1 MRLLR
6 ADIEAVILAYLS
18 TLNDEISITSC
29 LSYLS
34 QNKCFTTRPTVVSIL
49 NEMVDKGSIT
59 SEKRKVKNLVY
70 LFYRKI

>member
-6 ADIEAVILAYLS
+6 ADIEKVIIEYLAS
-18 TLNDEISITSC
+18 LNDEVSITLC

-34 QNKCFTTRPTVVSIL
+34 QNKCFTTRPTVISIL
-49 NEMVDKGSIT
+49 NEMVDKGMIT

-70 LFYRKI
+70 LFYRKV